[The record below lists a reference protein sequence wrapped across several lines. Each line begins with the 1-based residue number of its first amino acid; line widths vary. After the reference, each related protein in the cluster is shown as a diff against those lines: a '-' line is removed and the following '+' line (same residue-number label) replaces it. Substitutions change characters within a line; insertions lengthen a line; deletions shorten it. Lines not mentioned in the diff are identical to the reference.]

1 MKKFNTLNVVT
12 TAMLTALAVILAR
25 TFHHLAGGA
34 LGSLFSPMHFPILVA
49 GLLCGPYLGLIGGLF
64 APILSF
70 AMSGMPAFPNGLV
83 PMAFELAA
91 YGFFA
96 GLLRS
101 VFIKNNKIN
110 KFASVIALAISMVI
124 GRLIN
129 ALVGAVLM
137 TATAGTPFFVNLWTK
152 FIGNFTSTWLAI
164 VLQLVLI
171 PALLFALKKGGIL
184 VKYIDDNSQ
193 PQSDEV
199 KGEQPVQQH

>member
-34 LGSLFSPMHFPILVA
+34 LGALFSPMHFPILVA

-64 APILSF
+64 APVLSF

-96 GLLRS
+96 GMFRS
-101 VFIKNNKIN
+101 LFVKNNKVN
-110 KFASVIALAISMVI
+110 KFASVIALVLSMVI
-124 GRLIN
+124 GRAIN
-129 ALVGAVLM
+129 ALVGAILM

-164 VLQLVLI
+164 ILQLVLI

-184 VKYIDDNSQ
+184 VKYIDDDIKPVSNNVETD
-193 PQSDEV
+193 QSA
-199 KGEQPVQQH
+199 VQH

>member
-49 GLLCGPYLGLIGGLF
+49 GLLCGPYLGPIGG
-64 APILSF
+64 
-70 AMSGMPAFPNGLV
+70 
-83 PMAFELAA
+83 LAA

-101 VFIKNNKIN
+101 VFIKNNKVN

-164 VLQLVLI
+164 ILQLVLI

>member
-91 YGFFA
+91 YG
-96 GLLRS
+96 L
-101 VFIKNNKIN
+101 I
-110 KFASVIALAISMVI
+110 IALVYA
-124 GRLIN
+124 RLPRRG
-129 ALVGAVLM
+129 VGAVYGALLAAM
-137 TATAGTPFFVNLWTK
+137 VGGRLVWGLAEILLLGLAGNA
-152 FIGNFTSTWLAI
+152 FTVQAFLSGALLSAVPGI
-164 VLQLVLI
+164 LLQLVLI
-171 PALLFALKKGGIL
+171 PGVMAALDRTGVVPFGAAQG
-184 VKYIDDNSQ
+184 
-193 PQSDEV
+193 
-199 KGEQPVQQH
+199 